1 MVNPQNPKTPET
13 SNLIAGANAPA
24 GASAGP
30 APQLSYALQSV
41 NPNFHELL
49 QLAETVAKS
58 KATVMIQGES
68 GSGKNILARYVFQ
81 KSQRNHKNYF
91 LFRCKEV
98 ALGNQDQEL
107 ARMIGLAIGG
117 TMLLTDITYLGA
129 PAQARLFQA
138 IQDNLD
144 IRWIVTT
151 SRSLTQFVKGGD
163 FREDLFYRL
172 NVVSLKI
179 PSLVDRMG
187 DIESLARTFVE
198 RFARN
203 HSRPANR
210 LSLEAIQLLNGH
222 RWPGNIRELE
232 GVIERAVLLSQGDE
246 IRARDIQISAQS
258 ERSSAQSPGQVE
270 TAAWKPGR
278 TLDEIERNVILE
290 ALKFHSGNRTHTAK
304 ALGISIRTLRNKLAE
319 YRVMGINA

>member
-1 MVNPQNPKTPET
+1 MINPQNHEAQTVTAP
-13 SNLIAGANAPA
+13 NAPIQTA
-24 GASAGP
+24 PVP
-30 APQLSYALQSV
+30 AQPLSYALQSV
-41 NPNFHELL
+41 NPHFHELL
-49 QLAETVAKS
+49 ALAETVAKS

-68 GSGKNILARYVFQ
+68 GSGKNILARYLFQ
-81 KSQRNHKNYF
+81 KSQRSHKGF
-91 LFRCKEV
+91 HIFRCKEAV
-98 ALGNQDQEL
+98 LGSQDQDL
-107 ARMIGLAIGG
+107 KNMIEQSLGG

-129 PAQARLFQA
+129 TAQARLFQA

-144 IRWIVTT
+144 IRWVVTT

-172 NVVSLKI
+172 NVVSLKV

-187 DIESLARTFVE
+187 DIELLAKVFVD
-198 RFARN
+198 RWAKVHAR
-203 HSRPANR
+203 PVNR

-232 GVIERAVLLSQGDE
+232 SVMERAVLLSQSEE
-246 IRARDIQISAQS
+246 IRARDIQIQAQPD
-258 ERSSAQSPGQVE
+258 RTAQVTE
-270 TAAWKPGR
+270 AAWKPGR

-290 ALKFHSGNRTHTAK
+290 ALKYHGGNRTHTAK

>member
-1 MVNPQNPKTPET
+1 MINPQNHET
-13 SNLIAGANAPA
+13 TISQVNAPQVTQS
-24 GASAGP
+24 GATT
-30 APQLSYALQSV
+30 QLSYALQSV
-41 NPNFHELL
+41 NPHFHELL
-49 QLAETVAKS
+49 ALAETVAKS

-68 GSGKNILARYVFQ
+68 GSGKNILARYLFQ
-81 KSQRNHKNYF
+81 KSQRSHKGF
-91 LFRCKEV
+91 HIFRCKEA
-98 ALGNQDQEL
+98 ALGSQDQDLKNMIEL
-107 ARMIGLAIGG
+107 SLGG
-117 TMLLTDITYLGA
+117 TMLLTDITYLSA
-129 PAQARLFQA
+129 TAQARLFQA

-172 NVVSLKI
+172 NVVSLKV

-187 DIESLARTFVE
+187 DIELLAKVFVD
-198 RFARN
+198 RWAKVHGRQV
-203 HSRPANR
+203 NR
-210 LSLEAIQLLNGH
+210 LNLESIQLLNGH

-232 GVIERAVLLSQGDE
+232 SVIERAVLLSQGDE
-246 IRARDIQISAQS
+246 IRARDIQIQVQPERIAQS
-258 ERSSAQSPGQVE
+258 VE
-270 TAAWKPGR
+270 TAWKPGR

-290 ALKFHSGNRTHTAK
+290 ALKYHGGNRTHTAK